1 MTSLPLTTDDAN
13 IFARYFADAKRATLD
28 LIAPSEAHILGGQ
41 LPDDELARY
50 WKLASPTGDLNH
62 LSQEEFIICCCMVKL
77 HQQGHFFAAVP
88 EWVRIMAR
96 AAANPFLA
104 FFGRLQR
111 RLSKTDAVKVMSGE
125 HAGRYGR
132 ISEDAQGDEP
142 YRVRFYDGTV
152 SEWMAEDS
160 VCKVSEDE
168 KTRGQQAEKDKADS
182 RQRAEAGLLS
192 HASNASGDP
201 CVVNFPSYWQSKN
214 AGAHGFLVFNIRRQQ
229 SKLFQA
235 LKRMMHVPDPLNLG
249 KGRDVVSR
257 KKYSGLVLRR
267 AWRVESPILWMQYM
281 AAKFEVGQQ
290 MRSCP
295 SLRPLSTKL
304 QQAHEGIDEMSV
316 DSQLNEVFLL
326 HGTKPDLLFK
336 ILSNGLVEGFC
347 GGIFGQGNYLAENPC
362 KNDQYVAVDKERDF
376 YGGLKQLHDMLYPA
390 GVEHPGNVYYLLV
403 CRVVM
408 GHYVRTDDAST
419 ILKSGGK
426 ALWAKDERVL
436 AQIADTPFHY
446 HSLVAETGG
455 VIQRHREFLV
465 FKGTRIYP
473 EYVLAYQRH

>member
-1 MTSLPLTTDDAN
+1 
-13 IFARYFADAKRATLD
+13 
-28 LIAPSEAHILGGQ
+28 
-41 LPDDELARY
+41 
-50 WKLASPTGDLNH
+50 
-62 LSQEEFIICCCMVKL
+62 
-77 HQQGHFFAAVP
+77 
-88 EWVRIMAR
+88 
-96 AAANPFLA
+96 
-104 FFGRLQR
+104 
-111 RLSKTDAVKVMSGE
+111 
-125 HAGRYGR
+125 
-132 ISEDAQGDEP
+132 
-142 YRVRFYDGTV
+142 
-152 SEWMAEDS
+152 
-160 VCKVSEDE
+160 
-168 KTRGQQAEKDKADS
+168 
-182 RQRAEAGLLS
+182 
-192 HASNASGDP
+192 
-201 CVVNFPSYWQSKN
+201 
-214 AGAHGFLVFNIRRQQ
+214 
-229 SKLFQA
+229 
-235 LKRMMHVPDPLNLG
+235 
-249 KGRDVVSR
+249 
-257 KKYSGLVLRR
+257 
-267 AWRVESPILWMQYM
+267 
-281 AAKFEVGQQ
+281 
-290 MRSCP
+290 
-295 SLRPLSTKL
+295 
-304 QQAHEGIDEMSV
+304 MSV